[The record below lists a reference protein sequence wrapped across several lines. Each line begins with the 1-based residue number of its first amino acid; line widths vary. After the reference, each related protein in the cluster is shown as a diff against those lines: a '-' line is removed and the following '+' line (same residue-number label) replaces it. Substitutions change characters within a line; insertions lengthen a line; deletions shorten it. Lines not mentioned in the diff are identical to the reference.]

1 LRFGQKDS
9 IITVLNN
16 EGANMHQW
24 KVTFTVYVEAENAEL
39 AEEQAIE
46 FASEEDLTF
55 VADINTEIV

>member
-1 LRFGQKDS
+1 MQ
-9 IITVLNN
+9 
-16 EGANMHQW
+16 QW

-55 VADINTEIV
+55 IATINTEIA